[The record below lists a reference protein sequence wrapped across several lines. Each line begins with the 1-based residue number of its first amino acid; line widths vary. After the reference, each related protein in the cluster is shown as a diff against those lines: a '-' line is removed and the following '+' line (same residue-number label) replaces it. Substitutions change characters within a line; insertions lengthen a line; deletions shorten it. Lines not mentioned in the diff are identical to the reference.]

1 MQCQVFDIL
10 WLSICICH
18 FIRRMLR
25 QSVPHEYAQQR
36 EGNGMNFGR
45 RLFGAIG
52 TFFIFFAAILVA
64 PSALRAQTST
74 LTGTALDSSSAAVTD
89 ATVTATNAATG
100 VTRTTTTTSTGAYTI
115 PNLPPAV
122 YTITFTKDG
131 FKTAKFQGITLT
143 VDQTLTLDCKFEVGA
158 LSATVEV
165 NSDSVANVD
174 TETPTLSNVV
184 EHTQMVELPLILRD
198 PYQLVLLGPGVTQSD
213 SGLGGVS
220 INGGRERNNNFLL
233 DGTDNNDADVPGAL
247 GGLTSQNPD
256 STQEFRVL
264 TNNFAPEYGRNNGA
278 VIDVITRSGTNTFHG
293 NLFYF
298 GRWAP
303 LGPRDFF
310 NHQIDPTTGDVAAKN
325 PYVRNLYGG
334 SLGGPIRKDR
344 TFFFFNYQ
352 GDRFVTSLTNTATVP
367 TAAFDSGIFNYTNP
381 SNGATQNAINVTVPG
396 ALNNATGV
404 GLDPTV
410 QQILSHYPAPNIN
423 NSDGITGLLFFPT
436 QSRERD
442 EDVTAK
448 VDQKIGKNNDLY
460 VRYVFNWFRDPDP
473 FHSDSLPGG
482 IGAIGESA
490 KTQSWSVGL
499 TSTFGA
505 TLSNE
510 VRFGANRNT
519 NPFSCNGALAD
530 SVARASGN
538 FVDTFGRGAD
548 FTLPGFSVPNV
559 ADFGCASLGF
569 TNSQERH
576 TGTYQALDY
585 VTKVLGSHTIK
596 FGGEFRDV
604 YSNNNSN
611 FSSRQQFQFNT
622 ATDFGVSVLQGINP
636 QVDNITLED
645 EVSGLLGLVAEAN
658 QTQYFNLAGDR
669 HKFDELNFDQHEVGL
684 FVQDVYKVRSNL
696 SITYGLRWD
705 WYGVPFERGGNLSN
719 LLTDPSGFAPFT
731 FTPVGPGTGHQLY
744 PGYNKDFEPRLGFA
758 WDPFKTGK
766 TSVRGGFG
774 LFTDRVYGNL
784 FGDARGNPPFQPSFV
799 NLPLESSGLGP
810 GSQLQNQTAPA
821 QVAPSA
827 IVQQGAQTFPD
838 IFSTGSNCGTGQ
850 TCSGIKP
857 PLIATWNLGIQRE
870 IASNLIVEAN
880 YVGNHGTRILRVVD
894 GAPPQ
899 PALVSQLE
907 TFCANPA
914 NAFGCSESPLQFSKL
929 FLGQEFGVLPF
940 DAVNNNAFIDA
951 FFDES
956 SGHSWYNGLQ
966 IQVTERNFHGLQIQG
981 SYTYAHAL
989 DDSSDPLSDTLGNGN
1004 FPIDSFD
1011 LRREKGN
1018 SGFDTRHRGVINF
1031 VYQPNIGRGKAR
1043 FNEGFVGRALAGW
1056 ELSGIAAFQTGL
1068 PYDIFGTADTLHT
1081 NLADRATVVNAS
1093 VLKTVPSMGAFVP
1106 SSAVFTGENPLAF
1119 NPDNAAIMPIPFD
1132 VPSNVGRNHWY
1143 GPGINNWNFNLAKTT
1158 AITER
1163 LNFQL
1168 RFEFYNMFNR
1178 TQFNKPDNTI
1188 GDPNFGYSTS
1198 QVGQNDGTTGARQ
1211 VQIGA
1216 KFNF

>member
-1 MQCQVFDIL
+1 
-10 WLSICICH
+10 
-18 FIRRMLR
+18 
-25 QSVPHEYAQQR
+25 
-36 EGNGMNFGR
+36 MNFGR

-52 TFFIFFAAILVA
+52 TFFIVFAAILAA

-89 ATVTATNAATG
+89 AAVTATNAATG

-298 GRWAP
+298 GRWDA
-303 LGPRDFF
+303 LGARDYF

-334 SLGGPIRKDR
+334 SLGGPIRKDK

-530 SVARASGN
+530 SIASASGN
-538 FVDTFGRGAD
+538 FLDTFGRGAD

-914 NAFGCSESPLQFSKL
+914 NAFGCSESTLQFSNL
-929 FLGQEFGVLPF
+929 FLGQEFGALPF

-1031 VYQPNIGRGKAR
+1031 VYQPNIGRGKGR
-1043 FNEGFVGRALAGW
+1043 LNEGFVGRALAGW

>member
-1 MQCQVFDIL
+1 MQSAIHSHLGVIVLFGGYIL
-10 WLSICICH
+10 T
-18 FIRRMLR
+18 
-25 QSVPHEYAQQR
+25 AG
-36 EGNGMNFGR
+36 GNGMNFR
-45 RLFGAIG
+45 RGLFGGTLFIVIG
-52 TFFIFFAAILVA
+52 ILAAASVLQ
-64 PSALRAQTST
+64 AQTAT
-74 LTGTALDSSSAAVTD
+74 VTGTALDPSNAAVSD
-89 ATVTATNAATG
+89 ANVTATNAATG
-100 VTRTTTTTSTGAYTI
+100 VNRATTTTNTGAYTI
-115 PNLPPAV
+115 PNLPPAI

-165 NSDSVANVD
+165 NSNAVANVD
-174 TETPTLSNVV
+174 TETPTLSYVV

-220 INGGRERNNNFLL
+220 VNGGRERNNNFLL
-233 DGTDNNDADVPGAL
+233 DGTDNNDADVPGGL
-247 GGLTSQNPD
+247 GGITSQNPD

-278 VIDVITRSGTNTFHG
+278 IIDVITRSGTNDFHG

-298 GRWAP
+298 GRWDA
-303 LGPRDFF
+303 LGARDYF
-310 NHQIDPTTGDVAAKN
+310 NHQINPETGDVAAKN

-334 SLGGPIRKDR
+334 SLGGPIRKDK
-344 TFFFFNYQ
+344 TFFFINYQ
-352 GDRFVTSLTNTATVP
+352 GDRFVTSLTNNATVP
-367 TAAFDSGIFNYTNP
+367 TAAFESGIFSYTNP
-381 SNGATQNAINVTVPG
+381 SNGVTQNGINVTTPG
-396 ALNNATGV
+396 VANNATGV
-404 GLDPTV
+404 GLDPSV
-410 QQILSHYPAPNIN
+410 QQIFSHYPAPNIN

-436 QSRERD
+436 QSREKD
-442 EDVTAK
+442 EDATIK
-448 VDQKIGKNNDLY
+448 IDQKINKNNDLY
-460 VRYVFNWFRDPDP
+460 VRYVFNWFHDPDP
-473 FHSDSLPGG
+473 FHSDTLPGG
-482 IGAIGESA
+482 IGAIAEAA

-499 TSTFGA
+499 TSAFGS

-510 VRFGANRNT
+510 VRFGANRNA

-530 SVARASGN
+530 GIANSSGN
-538 FVDTFGRGAD
+538 FLDTFGRGAD
-548 FTLPGFSVPNV
+548 FSLPSFSVPNT
-559 ADFGCASLGF
+559 ADFGCVSLGDS
-569 TNSQERH
+569 NGQVRH
-576 TGTYQALDY
+576 TGTYQTLDN
-585 VTKVLGSHTIK
+585 VTKVLGSHTLK

-604 YSNNNSN
+604 YSNNNDN

-622 ATDFGVSVLQGINP
+622 ASDFGATVLQGLNTG
-636 QVDNITLED
+636 VDNVTLED
-645 EVSGLLGLVAEAN
+645 EVSGLLGLVSVAN
-658 QTQYFNLAGDR
+658 QTQYFNLPGDR
-669 HKFDELNFDQHEVGL
+669 QKFDELNFVQHEVGL
-684 FVQDVYKVRSNL
+684 FVQDVWKIRSNL

-705 WYGVPFERGGNLSN
+705 WYGVPYERNGNLSN
-719 LLTDPSGFAPFT
+719 LFTDPSGLAPFT
-731 FTPVGPGTGHQLY
+731 FTPVGPGTGHKLY
-744 PGYNKDFEPRLGFA
+744 QNYNKDFEPRLGFA

-774 LFTDRVYGNL
+774 IFTDRVYGNL

-799 NLPLESSGLGP
+799 NFPLFATGLGP
-810 GSQLQNQTAPA
+810 GSQLQNQTAPPA
-821 QVAPSA
+821 VTPSA
-827 IVQQGAQTFPD
+827 VVTDGTGSFPD
-838 IFSTGSNCGTGQ
+838 IFSNGTNCGSGQ
-850 TCSGIKP
+850 TCTSIRP
-857 PLIATWNLGIQRE
+857 PLITTWNLGIQRE
-870 IASNLIVEAN
+870 IATNLTLEAN

-894 GAPPQ
+894 AAPPQ
-899 PALVSQLE
+899 PALVAQLE

-914 NAFGCSESPLQFSKL
+914 NSFGCSESTLQFGNL
-929 FLGQEFGVLPF
+929 FFGAENGVLPF
-940 DAVNNNAFIDA
+940 DAVNNNAFEDA

-966 IQVTERNFHGLQIQG
+966 IQLTERNFHGLQIQG
-981 SYTYAHAL
+981 SYTYSHAL
-989 DDSSDPLSDTLGNGN
+989 DDSSDPLVTTTGNGN
-1004 FPIDSFD
+1004 FPINSFD

-1031 VYQPNIGRGKAR
+1031 VYQPNIGRGKAH
-1043 FNEGFVGRALAGW
+1043 FSEGFAGRALAGW

-1081 NLADRATVVNAS
+1081 NIADRATVINAS
-1093 VLKTVPSMGAFVP
+1093 ILKTVPSMGAFVP

-1119 NPDNAAIMPIPFD
+1119 NPDDATIMPIPFD

-1158 AITER
+1158 AITEK

-1198 QVGQNDGTTGARQ
+1198 QVGQNDDTTGARQ